1 MDLPVT
7 SFTSPFIG
15 KTVDEIVE
23 IFESKVS
30 APEDGEG
37 DLMSGTIFVILDEQS
52 KRDNMAKLVQIDE
65 DGIKTAR
72 CEFEIAAIYAM
83 APEMGTM
90 ELGEGEEGFGEREVV
105 VSKERYEQLMA
116 EDENMS
122 DDFDEDEE
130 EEEEDDDE

>member
-15 KTVDEIVE
+15 KSVEEIIE
-23 IFESKVS
+23 IFDTKVS

-37 DLMSGTIFVILDEQS
+37 DLMAGTIFLILDEQS
-52 KRDNMAKLVQIDE
+52 KRDSMAKLVQVDE

-90 ELGEGEEGFGEREVV
+90 DLGEGEEGFGEREVV

-122 DDFDEDEE
+122 D
-130 EEEEDDDE
+130 EDDDEDEDDD